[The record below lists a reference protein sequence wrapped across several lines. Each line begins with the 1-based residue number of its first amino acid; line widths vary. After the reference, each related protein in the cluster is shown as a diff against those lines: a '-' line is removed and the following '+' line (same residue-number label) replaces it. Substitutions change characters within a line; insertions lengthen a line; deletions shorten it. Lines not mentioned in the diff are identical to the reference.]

1 MYNQKFTTF
10 ISFILLFACLGCSK
24 KKSEPVVII
33 PTVNPLPY
41 TVQAYLITPTDK
53 KFNAQYY
60 TAVKNATLSLQTW
73 YKNQMGNKTFT
84 LNPGVVDT
92 LTGLHNSGWYN
103 SNNGDSISG
112 YSAYSYHNVL
122 SEMQQL
128 LGSKFNTT
136 NFDYFVFVDADFP
149 DETIP
154 RGLAAEGLGTLT
166 GIAGQYPNSSIGAAG
181 HALGHSFGLP
191 EVAVVNPNALM
202 STGYPNYPNCILQQP
217 EKDSLNASPFFTVQ

>member
-1 MYNQKFTTF
+1 MYKLKFNTF
-10 ISFILLFACLGCSK
+10 IAIFLLFAFIGCSK
-24 KKSEPVVII
+24 KKTEPVVII
-33 PTVNPLPY
+33 PTINPLPY

-60 TAVKNATLSLQTW
+60 TAVKSAALSLQTW

-92 LTGLHNSGWYN
+92 LSGLHEAAWYN
-103 SNNGDSISG
+103 AYNGDSISG
-112 YSAYSYHNVL
+112 SSSYSYHNTL
-122 SEMQQL
+122 YDIQQL
-128 LGSKFNTT
+128 LGSRFNTT

-154 RGLAAEGLGTLT
+154 RGLAAEGLGTLS

-191 EVAVVNPNALM
+191 EVAVVNPNAIM
-202 STGYPNYPNCILQQP
+202 STGYPQYPNCILQQP
-217 EKDSLNASPFFTVQ
+217 EKDSLNASPFFSMQ